1 MGQLVDYKYYYVLS
15 TTVELRNKK
24 ITERQTC
31 APPDES
37 RIAGWG
43 REGAGGAWL
52 DCRGMMVLE
61 TEVYT
66 TWHGLPRNFFVRVR
80 YLVRWIDL
88 PVVGTDDL
96 L

>member
-31 APPDES
+31 APPNES

-43 REGAGGAWL
+43 GGGGRMGWGLSLYLDGLGDRGLYYMAWA
-52 DCRGMMVLE
+52 
-61 TEVYT
+61 T
-66 TWHGLPRNFFVRVR
+66 TQLFC
-80 YLVRWIDL
+80 
-88 PVVGTDDL
+88 
-96 L
+96 